1 MNDDVTIPRTTARE
15 WAAFIRNNCGGGRLA
30 GLDDLADLLDP
41 PQPSLRDEVADVLF
55 EKWAGH
61 LQYEYGTEEE
71 EEHACHGCV
80 LIHDDPRSV
89 ADAVLAVV
97 RERVLRLPRHKVF
110 QRGWHVRLDDL
121 IALFEEA
128 R

>member
-1 MNDDVTIPRTTARE
+1 MSDDVTIPREDARK
-15 WAAFIRNNCGGGRLA
+15 WADALRDAFDQLGGSAPL
-30 GLDDLADLLDP
+30 GLIGLADLLDP
-41 PQPSLRDEVADVLF
+41 PEPSLRDEVIEAVRVAA
-55 EKWAGH
+55 EWSN
-61 LQYEYGTEEE
+61 YYGT
-71 EEHACHGCV
+71 GK
-80 LIHDDPRSV
+80 V

-97 RERVLRLPRHKVF
+97 RKRVLRLPRHKVF